1 MFANDIKKFN
11 DMYGLPNGDVPSLTA
26 VGSPVARML
35 QFGKIMRDEV
45 DEGLD
50 IIAAL
55 NKVPDNDAV
64 QELAKLLPDATP
76 EELAMVMLM
85 DWLGD
90 IQVYAA
96 SEMRRWGIPME
107 AVLAVIMQ
115 SNFSKLGEDGKAI
128 MKDGKVQK
136 GPNYWKPEPKLL
148 QLLRDYKNAPGYNV

>member
-1 MFANDIKKFN
+1 MLFADAIKKFN
-11 DMYGLPNGDVPSLTA
+11 AMYGLPNGNAPSLTA

-50 IIAAL
+50 IIAAM
-55 NKVPDNDAV
+55 NKAPDNEGV
-64 QELAKLLPDATP
+64 EKLRKLLPDATP

-96 SEMRRWGIPME
+96 SEMRRWGIPQE
-107 AVLAVIMQ
+107 AVLAIIMQ
-115 SNFSKLGEDGKAI
+115 SNFSKLDENGKATI
-128 MKDGKVQK
+128 S
-136 GPNYWKPEPKLL
+136 
-148 QLLRDYKNAPGYNV
+148 